1 MLNLFA
7 ASINISPL
15 SDAEAIF
22 GQKGEKNIK

>member
-22 GQKGEKNIK
+22 GQRGGAC